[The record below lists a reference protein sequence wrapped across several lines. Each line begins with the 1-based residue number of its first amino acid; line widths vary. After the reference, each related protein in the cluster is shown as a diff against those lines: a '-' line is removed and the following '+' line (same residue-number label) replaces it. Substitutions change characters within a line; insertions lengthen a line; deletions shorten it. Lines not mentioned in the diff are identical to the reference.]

1 MSASLPSRS
10 PRLPSLSSGIERAF
24 VEEQVPELLGEDV
37 CLLHPRLGYDSGPGG
52 GDFDFAVRE
61 IDLQW
66 PLRAIGAR
74 VCQCIRHSPGGWYW
88 VVETPDDVFAID
100 ALDDPHGIGQLN
112 FPTVLAFEADDGEI
126 AATRAAFVTM
136 KRLVKRMRGR
146 AKWDPIIAMAGT
158 DPRSYAKCL
167 DACLGSRLGQR
178 VSRPVLAGRIP
189 DDGVW
194 RRSSLALRLRRI
206 RTPQRAA
213 ILLLRSMERLV
224 GRFGHPT
231 GLLVVV
237 VGPDG
242 AGKSALASSLMA
254 RCGAFFWKSRRIHW
268 RPSLLPRLG
277 AFVGGRPTDPET
289 PHRST
294 PHGRMTSIAVL
305 LYYWVDFLLGTW
317 LKLNPLRVRSALIVV
332 ERGWWDILVD
342 PRRYRLQ
349 VPPGLTAAL
358 GRLLPNPDLTL
369 VLDAPAA
376 ALAQRKQELPKT
388 ELDRQRNLWRELAG
402 RAGGSYSLV
411 DASQQESV
419 VQMVAAEEVISR
431 LEKRTAARTGPGW
444 VELHDSGKVRW
455 MIPRG
460 PRRSAHEGLLLFQ
473 PMTVKGRLVWEVAR
487 RAARLGSLQL
497 LPRGD
502 APDRAIR
509 QALAP
514 HIPPRG
520 TIAVA
525 RSNHAGRFVAL
536 IIDGGG
542 KATALAKVALNEDAR
557 GSLEREASALR
568 TLAPHLSAPLKA
580 PRILEQDEGL
590 LLVEPIR
597 WRPRTRPW
605 ELPADV
611 AHSLGRFHAR
621 GATTERGFAH
631 GDFAP
636 WNLLRAND
644 AWVAVDWESSEREA
658 PPFYDLFHFLV
669 QACALL
675 GRPTQSAILE
685 GIAEADGEVAPL
697 ISAYARGAGVPVRDA
712 GRHFLTYLHMS
723 RSTLI
728 PSAPDFGTGMR
739 VREEFERRFVTGS
752 FHHRS

>member
-1 MSASLPSRS
+1 MVRVFEAQEGTGADRERGRRLSCNARSANQPSKSSHSGLMSASSPSRS
-10 PRLPSLSSGIERAF
+10 PRLRPRACPQGSNERSSTNRL
-24 VEEQVPELLGEDV
+24 PELLGEDV

-66 PLRAIGAR
+66 PLRATGAR

-112 FPTVLAFEADDGEI
+112 FPTALAFEADDRDI
-126 AATRAAFVTM
+126 AAIRAAFVTM

-167 DACLGSRLGQR
+167 EHAWGAGSDKGSVARYW
-178 VSRPVLAGRIP
+178 PVEYPMRGSGEGP
-189 DDGVW
+189 
-194 RRSSLALRLRRI
+194 SYSLRLRRI

-254 RCGAFFWKSRRIHW
+254 RCGVFFWKSRRIHW

-376 ALAQRKQELPKT
+376 ALA
-388 ELDRQRNLWRELAG
+388 
-402 RAGGSYSLV
+402 
-411 DASQQESV
+411 
-419 VQMVAAEEVISR
+419 AAEAG
-431 LEKRTAARTGPGW
+431 AAEDRARSPAQPLARARRTG
-444 VELHDSGKVRW
+444 S
-455 MIPRG
+455 
-460 PRRSAHEGLLLFQ
+460 GLLL
-473 PMTVKGRLVWEVAR
+473 
-487 RAARLGSLQL
+487 
-497 LPRGD
+497 
-502 APDRAIR
+502 
-509 QALAP
+509 
-514 HIPPRG
+514 
-520 TIAVA
+520 
-525 RSNHAGRFVAL
+525 AG
-536 IIDGGG
+536 
-542 KATALAKVALNEDAR
+542 
-557 GSLEREASALR
+557 
-568 TLAPHLSAPLKA
+568 
-580 PRILEQDEGL
+580 
-590 LLVEPIR
+590 
-597 WRPRTRPW
+597 
-605 ELPADV
+605 
-611 AHSLGRFHAR
+611 
-621 GATTERGFAH
+621 
-631 GDFAP
+631 
-636 WNLLRAND
+636 
-644 AWVAVDWESSEREA
+644 
-658 PPFYDLFHFLV
+658 
-669 QACALL
+669 
-675 GRPTQSAILE
+675 
-685 GIAEADGEVAPL
+685 
-697 ISAYARGAGVPVRDA
+697 
-712 GRHFLTYLHMS
+712 
-723 RSTLI
+723 
-728 PSAPDFGTGMR
+728 
-739 VREEFERRFVTGS
+739 
-752 FHHRS
+752 